1 MQVEVLNIKGKKT
14 GRTVELPEEI
24 FGIEPNN
31 HVVYLAVKQYLAAQR
46 QGTHKVKTRAE
57 VQGASRK
64 LHRQK
69 GTGGSRK
76 GNIRNP
82 LYKGGG
88 TIFGPKPHAYDIKLN
103 RNEKALAK
111 FSALSYKVQ
120 EKSLVVVEDI
130 TLDKPKTK
138 EFAEILKNLKADD
151 KKVLFLTGDSNEK
164 NDNLFL
170 AYRNLPNVLGYQF
183 HDMNTYDIVNS
194 NLVVLTEAAV
204 NQLNEDLKEA

>member
-1 MQVEVLNIKGKKT
+1 MQVEVLNSKGKKT

-24 FGIEPNN
+24 FGIEPNS

-88 TIFGPKPHAYDIKLN
+88 TIFGPKPHSYDIKLN
-103 RNEKALAK
+103 RNVKALAK
-111 FSALSYKVQ
+111 FSALSSKVK
-120 EKSLVVVEDI
+120 ENNLVVIEDI
-130 TLDKPKTK
+130 ELAKPKTS
-138 EFAEILKNLKADD
+138 EFAAILKGLKAAE
-151 KKVLFLTGDSNEK
+151 KKVLFLTADTNEK

-170 AYRNLPNVLGYQF
+170 SYRNLPNVLGYQF
-183 HDMNTYDIVNS
+183 NNMNTYDIVNS
-194 NLVVLTEAAV
+194 GLVVLTEAAV
-204 NQLNEDLKEA
+204 NQINDDLKEA

>member
-1 MQVEVLNIKGKKT
+1 MQVEVLSIKGKKT

-24 FGIEPNN
+24 FGVEPND
-31 HVVYLAVKQYLAAQR
+31 HAVYLAVKQYLAAQR

-88 TIFGPKPHAYDIKLN
+88 TIFGPKPHGYDIKLN
-103 RNEKALAK
+103 KKVKDIAK
-111 FSALSYKVQ
+111 FSALSDKVK

-130 TLDKPKTK
+130 KLDKPKTS
-138 EFAEILKNLKADD
+138 EFNSILKSLKAAD
-151 KKVLFLTGDSNEK
+151 KKVLFLTADANEG
-164 NDNLFL
+164 NDNLYL
-170 AYRNLPNVLGYQF
+170 SYRNLPNVLGYQF
-183 HDMNTYDIVNS
+183 IDMNTYDIVNS
-194 NLVVLTEAAV
+194 NLVVLTEAAI